1 MDHPNQAFSAP
12 AIAFGRGL
20 DYASIPAPVRHQA
33 VRCLVDLLGVAAAGS
48 TTRMAAHAR
57 AVAVSQ
63 FGALPGQGARMFFAD
78 GTASATGAAMASRPV
93 QLPANCGAG
102 TWTSHTGTWSIT
114 TGQAGSTSVANAN
127 ASFPVGST
135 DMTAEVTML
144 NANAAGRI
152 GGVTVSHT
160 GTTRI
165 YVAGVV
171 SALNQVQIRFV
182 NANTVTTLA
191 TATVTI
197 GASAVLRLTRQGTA
211 ITLRVDG
218 TIRATATLTAA
229 QVTSLAAGTRAG
241 LYTSSSS
248 SLRFTRIFVTTPFA

>member
-1 MDHPNQAFSAP
+1 MNTVLSRRWTRGARSILTIALAMVVVGTLHGASAATLGGLRP
-12 AIAFGRGL
+12 ATLRSQNA
-20 DYASIPAPVRHQA
+20 
-33 VRCLVDLLGVAAAGS
+33 
-48 TTRMAAHAR
+48 
-57 AVAVSQ
+57 AVASLAGTRLTCDD
-63 FGALPGQGARMFFAD
+63 FALAA
-78 GTASATGAAMASRPV
+78 ATGAAMASRPV

-114 TGQAGSTSVANAN
+114 TGQAGSSSVANAN

-218 TIRATATLTAA
+218 TIRATATLTDA